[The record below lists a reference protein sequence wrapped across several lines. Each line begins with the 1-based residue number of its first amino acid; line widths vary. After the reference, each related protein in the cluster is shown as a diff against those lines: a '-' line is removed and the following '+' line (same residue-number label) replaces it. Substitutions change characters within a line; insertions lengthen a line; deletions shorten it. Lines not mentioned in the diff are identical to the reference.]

1 MRAVDVGDP
10 GLVLKLLLEP
20 IVLDSEL
27 PDDFLIEFD
36 VAAQILFFSSEL
48 GDFSV
53 AVSNSPPP
61 WFFMAAGGGEQF
73 VNHWAVVAGERRT
86 ADAPAGRQR
95 RWGRGGVI
103 PKRAGSA
110 VAVGGGLLAAACLR
124 RCAMAVRTSASAG
137 KASRPLTPSPRER
150 GRPHRGRGGPGRA

>member
-73 VNHWAVVAGERRT
+73 VNHWAVVAVERRT
-86 ADAPAGRQR
+86 TDAQACCQR
-95 RWGRGGVI
+95 RSGRWGV
-103 PKRAGSA
+103 
-110 VAVGGGLLAAACLR
+110 VGGRLPEEVRDGGADLGL
-124 RCAMAVRTSASAG
+124 G
-137 KASRPLTPSPRER
+137 W
-150 GRPHRGRGGPGRA
+150 